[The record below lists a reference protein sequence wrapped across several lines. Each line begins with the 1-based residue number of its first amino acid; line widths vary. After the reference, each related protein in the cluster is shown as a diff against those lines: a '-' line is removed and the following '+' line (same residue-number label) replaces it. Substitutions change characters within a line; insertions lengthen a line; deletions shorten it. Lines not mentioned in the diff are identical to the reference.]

1 MKPRTTFAVIVGTRG
16 FFPASL
22 AVQGRKDIL
31 AKLDELGYGYVI
43 TPEDATPHG
52 AIETLADAKVAAK
65 LFRECAES
73 IDGIIVVLPNFGDEL
88 GVIETLS
95 RSGLQV
101 PILVQASDDRMD
113 KMDIANR
120 RDAFCGK
127 ISVCNNLYQR
137 GFSFTNTSRH
147 TCDINSDIFTQ
158 DLDYFATV
166 CRIVRGISTARLGMI
181 GQRPDP
187 FNTVRF
193 SEKLLEAS
201 GIHVSAVDLSE
212 IIAMANELNGSGE
225 VEQRMQEIYAY
236 GPVAKHIHPE
246 NVRKQAKLSLVVER
260 WLADNECVASAIQCW
275 SSIQKNY
282 GCATCL
288 TMSMMGEKGMPS
300 ACETDVMGALSM
312 YALRLATGNAAGY
325 LDWNNN
331 YNQELD
337 KCINIHCSNYPR
349 SFIGNIREISN
360 LDILGASLGEEVCFG
375 AVKGNVAPGPMTFC
389 KISTDDTDGIIKMY
403 VGEGEFTDDP
413 AETMGGVAVCK
424 VAGLQDLLDTMCQNG
439 FEHHVAM
446 VRGHAAKALAEA
458 ASKYLGWKVIYH
470 NGA

>member
-1 MKPRTTFAVIVGTRG
+1 MNTTTFGVIVGTRG

-31 AKLDELGYGYVI
+31 AKLEKSGYGAVI
-43 TPEDATPHG
+43 PPEDATPHG
-52 AIETLADAKVAAK
+52 AIETLADAKICAR
-65 LFRECAES
+65 LFRENAEL
-73 IDGIIVVLPNFGDEL
+73 IDGILVLLPNFGDEL
-88 GVIETLS
+88 GVVETIA
-95 RSGLQV
+95 RSGLRV
-101 PILVQASDDRMD
+101 PILVQASPDGVA
-113 KMDIANR
+113 KMDLANR

-127 ISVCNNLYQR
+127 LSVCNNLYQR
-137 GFSFTNTSRH
+137 GFAITNTTRH
-147 TCDINSDIFTQ
+147 TCEIDSEVFTQ
-158 DLDYFATV
+158 DLEYFAAV

-201 GIHVSAVDLSE
+201 GVHVSAVDLSE
-212 IIAMANELNGSGE
+212 IIAAAQAMGSTHE
-225 VEQRMQEIYAY
+225 VEQRVAEIYAY
-236 GPVAKHIHPE
+236 GPVPVAIPRE
-246 NVRKQAKLSLVVER
+246 NVIKQAKLSLVVEK
-260 WLADNECVASAIQCW
+260 WMAEHECDASAIQCW
-275 SSIQKNY
+275 SSIQGNY

-288 TMSMMGEKGMPS
+288 TMSMMGEKGQPS

-312 YALRLATGNAAGY
+312 YMLRLATGNAPGY

-331 YNQELD
+331 YDDEPD

-349 SFIGNIREISN
+349 SFLGDIREISN
-360 LDILGASLGEEVCFG
+360 LDILGASLGEERCFG
-375 AVKGNVAPGPMTFC
+375 AVKGKVAPGLMTFL
-389 KISTDDTDGIIKMY
+389 KISTDDERGVIKMY

-413 AETMGGVAVCK
+413 ADTAGGVAVCH
-424 VAGLQDLLDTMCQNG
+424 VERLQELLDTLCRHG

-458 ASKYLGWKVIYH
+458 AEKYLNWEVYRH
-470 NGA
+470 N